1 MTGRKFKGRSLIF
14 LFVCFLSCDQHQPD
28 GSYNNPVLPG
38 FNPDPSICRV
48 GNDYYLVTN
57 SSEYYPGIPVYHS
70 KDLVNWRIAGHAF
83 DRPSQFNLDS
93 VECSRG
99 VFAPTIRYHDGVFYV
114 LSTLTGV
121 AEGQKGG
128 NFILTAENPAGPWSD
143 PYWLD
148 DANGID
154 PSLFFDDDGK
164 AYYHGNYTPVLK
176 KWNNHRNIWI
186 QEIDLKTMTLT
197 GKRTDI
203 INGYDYYNKGTLD
216 GGIQSGVDFFEA
228 PHIYKKEG
236 MYYLVAG
243 HGGTFHNHAVS
254 VWRSKDIFGP
264 YEANPDNPILTHRD
278 LPPDHEL
285 TSVGHADFVQ
295 TQYGEWWMV
304 YLGRRPYG
312 GKIHILGRETF
323 LSPVDWN
330 GEWPVVNPEG
340 KSGRGELAH
349 KKPEM
354 KEHLWDSTSDRYKFS
369 DNKLDPHLT
378 FIRTPASEWWSLT
391 DRPGYLRMQLR
402 PEKISEI
409 ANPSFIGR
417 RQTFI
422 DGVAETEMEFI
433 PVKENEEAGIVVLR
447 DRNNYFKF
455 TVGSEG
461 EESVI
466 RLMKR
471 YNPMKEDDLAAS
483 VTVNTHRIKLRVTSE
498 GVLYTFEYS
507 TSYDHWKTLA
517 GKVDGRFMG
526 MEGAGRFTGTFI
538 GMYAS
543 SNGSDSRNTAD
554 FDWFTY
560 RNTNPDYYK

>member
-1 MTGRKFKGRSLIF
+1 
-14 LFVCFLSCDQHQPD
+14 
-28 GSYNNPVLPG
+28 
-38 FNPDPSICRV
+38 
-48 GNDYYLVTN
+48 
-57 SSEYYPGIPVYHS
+57 
-70 KDLVNWRIAGHAF
+70 
-83 DRPSQFNLDS
+83 
-93 VECSRG
+93 
-99 VFAPTIRYHDGVFYV
+99 
-114 LSTLTGV
+114 
-121 AEGQKGG
+121 
-128 NFILTAENPAGPWSD
+128 
-143 PYWLD
+143 
-148 DANGID
+148 
-154 PSLFFDDDGK
+154 
-164 AYYHGNYTPVLK
+164 
-176 KWNNHRNIWI
+176 
-186 QEIDLKTMTLT
+186 MTLT

-349 KKPEM
+349 KMPGL
-354 KEHLWDSTSDRYKFS
+354 KEVELIK
-369 DNKLDPHLT
+369 
-378 FIRTPASEWWSLT
+378 
-391 DRPGYLRMQLR
+391 
-402 PEKISEI
+402 
-409 ANPSFIGR
+409 
-417 RQTFI
+417 
-422 DGVAETEMEFI
+422 
-433 PVKENEEAGIVVLR
+433 
-447 DRNNYFKF
+447 
-455 TVGSEG
+455 
-461 EESVI
+461 SV
-466 RLMKR
+466 
-471 YNPMKEDDLAAS
+471 N
-483 VTVNTHRIKLRVTSE
+483 VNTPGIGLRVTSE

-507 TSYDHWKTLA
+507 TSVHNWQTLT
-517 GKVDGRFMG
+517 GKEDGRFLG
-526 MEGAGRFTGTFI
+526 MHGAGRFTGTFI

-543 SNGSDSRNTAD
+543 SNGLESQNTVD
-554 FDWFTY
+554 FDSFTY
-560 RNTNPDYYK
+560 RNTNPD